1 MTRKDHEAPLSLLG
15 YTLLSLLARATLSGY
30 DLAREMRKPHTFFYG
45 QGHVSQIYPE
55 LARLEA
61 AGLVTV
67 RTVEQ
72 QSRPDKKLYALS
84 NEGLAK
90 LRAWLVEPTPMTE
103 PRSAFLIK
111 AHSLWLADPALA
123 LLQFRERELYHQSLL
138 EAYEADLA
146 ELETQYGDAIATL
159 EGARFGDYLT
169 LKRGVSY
176 EHEHLAWLRWVIT
189 LLERR
194 MSENADIAQDI
205 ER

>member
-1 MTRKDHEAPLSLLG
+1 MAHKDHEGPLSLLA

-30 DLAREMRKPHTFFYG
+30 DLAREMRKPYAFFFG
-45 QGHVSQIYPE
+45 QGHVGQIYPE

-61 AGLVTV
+61 AGLVTA
-67 RTVEQ
+67 RMIEQ

-84 NEGLAK
+84 TEGLAK

-103 PRSAFLIK
+103 PRSAFLVK
-111 AHSLWLADPALA
+111 AHSLWLADPVLA
-123 LLQFRERELYHQSLL
+123 LLPFRERELYHQGLL
-138 EAYEADLA
+138 EAYEAELA

-169 LKRGVSY
+169 LKRGVGY
-176 EHEHLAWLRWVIT
+176 EHELLAWLRWVIT

-194 MSENADIAQDI
+194 MGE
-205 ER
+205 

>member
-1 MTRKDHEAPLSLLG
+1 MARKDHEAPLSLLG
-15 YTLLSLLARATLSGY
+15 YALLALLARATLSGY
-30 DLAREMRKPHTFFYG
+30 DMAREMRKPHTFFFG

-61 AGLVTV
+61 AGLVTA

-72 QSRPDKKLYALS
+72 QSRPDKKVYALS
-84 NEGLAK
+84 PAGLAE
-90 LRAWLVEPTPMTE
+90 LRAWLIESTPVTE

-111 AHSLWLADPALA
+111 AHSLWLADAAQALIP
-123 LLQFRERELYHQSLL
+123 FRERARYHQELL

-146 ELETQYGDAIATL
+146 SIEAQYGDGVAFL
-159 EGARFGDYLT
+159 EGPRFGDYVT

-176 EHEHLAWLRWVIT
+176 EREHLAWLRWTIA

-194 MSENADIAQDI
+194 SREDSGT
-205 ER
+205 